1 MIPDGLDIGW
11 IFYTLN
17 IHRMTNQAYI
27 GDFEKV
33 LNFYKTTSA
42 KQHQMFLR
50 LISDKLTF
58 FDSEKSESF
67 EVDEEYDISFNGVY
81 HQINIK

>member
-1 MIPDGLDIGW
+1 MILDGLDIGW

-17 IHRMTNQAYI
+17 IHRMTNHMYT

-50 LISDKLTF
+50 LIADKLTF

-81 HQINIK
+81 HQITIK

>member
-17 IHRMTNQAYI
+17 IHRMTNHAYT

-50 LISDKLTF
+50 LIADKLTF